1 MQQAIRGRG
10 GGGSSTGS
18 SANGSMSTVSKVE
31 NGVCGGGLTEQDYI
45 GISEVSSYPCSGL
58 LNQKKSQE
66 GGMGL
71 EETELNLGLSL
82 NSMNERRVDEDD
94 MYQRRNGSS
103 SGGRRIGRILTAKDF
118 TNLVSSM
125 VQTGTKRVH
134 NESADADSVQEVT
147 SHPSNQ
153 VVGWPPIRTYRM
165 NSLVNQCRVPAEE
178 DAENNINCDSYGEMT
193 KNKSRQEKAG
203 QRQNKSMFVKVNMD
217 GVPIGRKV
225 DLKNHA
231 SYESLAHALE
241 EMFKRPT
248 ANAPAMGRE
257 HGLMVDI
264 KSSKLL
270 DGNSE
275 FVLTYEDKEGDWML
289 VGDVPWGMFLSTVRR
304 LRIMRTSE
312 VNGLGTRFQDRV
324 NGQRSKPVY

>member
-1 MQQAIRGRG
+1 MQKAIRGRG

-31 NGVCGGGLTEQDYI
+31 NGGGGGGLTEQDYI

-58 LNQKKSQE
+58 LKQKKGRE

-94 MYQRRNGSS
+94 VYQRRNGGSN
-103 SGGRRIGRILTAKDF
+103 GGRRIGRILTAKDF

-153 VVGWPPIRTYRM
+153 VVGWPPIRAYRM

-178 DAENNINCDSYGEMT
+178 DAGNINCDSYGEMT

-203 QRQNKSMFVKVNMD
+203 QRQNKSLFVKVNMD

-248 ANAPAMGRE
+248 DNVSTMERE
-257 HGLMVDI
+257 HGLRGDG
-264 KSSKLL
+264 KPSKLL

-275 FVLTYEDKEGDWML
+275 FVLTYEDREGDWML
-289 VGDVPWGMFLSTVRR
+289 VGDVPWGMFLSTVKR

-312 VNGLGTRFQDRV
+312 VNGLGTRFQDRA